1 MPADAGSPIRRPGA
15 GILAP
20 VVYLLLGYQL
30 LAPEANAGS
39 IVGVK
44 TSLGDFY
51 IEVDEVAAPV
61 TAGNPLNYV
70 RTGRYNNSFV
80 HGASGGATIRGGGY
94 VYNSCNTGPEPIPSD
109 PPVPLEMTGLSNRSG
124 TIAALHPS
132 TEPDAAT
139 SQWLIN
145 IGNAPS
151 LDTLNG
157 GYAVFGK
164 VLGDGL
170 AVVSQIASANPV
182 RLGFFEETP
191 TINYLETNVDCQRF
205 SRDNLVLMYMSVIS
219 NDRFAP
225 TAHYD
230 PATQTL
236 SVNIDLGEDGFRQ
249 LDFDVDAQASQ
260 TSMTPRLAS
269 ARILAEPVPN
279 MATYNRISGRL
290 VLPSIAVAGEIVYR
304 NLEFDLLDSSDSK
317 FILRTTD

>member
-1 MPADAGSPIRRPGA
+1 MPLDTGPSTGRHVAGMLTPVLYLVLGYHLLMSEADAGS
-15 GILAP
+15 
-20 VVYLLLGYQL
+20 
-30 LAPEANAGS
+30 
-39 IVGVK
+39 IVAVQ

-61 TAGNPLNYV
+61 TASNFLNYV
-70 RTGRYNNSFV
+70 TTGRYNNSFV

-94 VYNSCNTGPEPIPSD
+94 FYNSCNTGPEPIPSD
-109 PPVPLEMTGLSNRSG
+109 APIALEMTGLSNRSG

-145 IGNAPS
+145 IGNSPS

-164 VLGDGL
+164 ILGDGL
-170 AVVSQIASANPV
+170 AVVSRIASANPV

-191 TINYLETNVDCQRF
+191 TVNYLETNVDCQRF

-249 LDFDVDAQASQ
+249 IEFDVDARAARA
-260 TSMTPRLAS
+260 SMTPRLAT
-269 ARILAEPVPN
+269 ARVLAEPVPN

-290 VLPSIAVAGEIVYR
+290 TLPTIAVAGEIVYR
-304 NLEFDLLDSSDSK
+304 NLEFDLVDSRDSR
-317 FILRTTD
+317 FTLRAAE